1 MRSILFTIIFFL
13 FYINISFAESVEE
26 IETELQNC
34 IETGEEL
41 PIECY
46 IVAEEKW
53 DKKLNEVYQTLKKKL
68 PKASFEKLKT
78 AQIAWVK
85 FKEKEKENFDEL
97 HIIAEDSMN
106 YNAMNLG
113 ESIGFN
119 MYKITKDRTL
129 DLISYLDLFEYY
141 SE

>member
-1 MRSILFTIIFFL
+1 MKSIIFTIVLVL
-13 FYINISFAESVEE
+13 FNFNISFAESVEE

-68 PKASFEKLKT
+68 PKESFEKLKT

-97 HIIAEDSMN
+97 HVIAEDSMN

-113 ESIGFN
+113 ESIGFK

-141 SE
+141 SD

>member
-1 MRSILFTIIFFL
+1 MKSIIFTIVLVL
-13 FYINISFAESVEE
+13 FNINISFAESVEE

-68 PKASFEKLKT
+68 PKESFEKLKT

-113 ESIGFN
+113 ESIGFK

-141 SE
+141 SD

>member
-1 MRSILFTIIFFL
+1 MRSILFTIILVL
-13 FYINISFAESVEE
+13 FNINISFSESVEE

-46 IVAEEKW
+46 IIAEEKW

-97 HIIAEDSMN
+97 HVIAEDSMN

-113 ESIGFN
+113 ESIGFK

-129 DLISYLDLFEYY
+129 DLMSYLELFEYY

>member
-13 FYINISFAESVEE
+13 FNINISFAESVEE

-97 HIIAEDSMN
+97 HVIAEDSMN